1 MAKSLEF
8 DEDARRAL
16 ERGVNRLADA
26 VKVTLGPKGR
36 NVVIDKKW
44 GAPTITNDGVTVA
57 REVELEDPAE
67 NLGAQLA
74 KEVAT
79 KTNDVAGDGT
89 TTATVLAQAM
99 VAEGLRSVA
108 AGANPISLK
117 RGIDAA
123 AASVAES
130 LIKSAREV
138 EERKEVAN
146 VATISAQDPRIGEV
160 IAEAFDKVGKDGVI
174 TVEEAPTMGIELEFT
189 EGMQFDKGYISAYFV
204 TDPERMEAVMEDA
217 YILLSGGKISSM
229 QEFLPLLEKIAQTKK
244 PLLVIAEDV
253 DGEALSTLVVN
264 KIRGLLNVVAV
275 KAPGFGDRRKA
286 MLGDMAVLTGAQV
299 VSEEVGL
306 KLDLAGVDVLGE
318 ARRVVVT
325 KDTTTIIDGAGQQ
338 SEVDDR
344 IRQLRTEIENT
355 DSDWDREKLQERVA
369 KLAGGVAVL
378 RAGAATE
385 VELKEKKH
393 RLEDAISATR
403 AAIEEGIIPGGG
415 SALVQVAA
423 QLGDLGLTGD
433 EATGVQIVRRSLSAP
448 ARWIAENA
456 GAEGGVVVGRIAE
469 LPAGHGYNAATG
481 EFGDL
486 VAQGVLDPVK
496 VTRSAVQNA
505 ASIAGMLLTTEALVT
520 EKPEPPEP
528 AGAGGPGHGP
538 HHCGCSPGPAPAAR
552 AGHGARGG
560 LPVILAGG

>member
-1 MAKSLEF
+1 MAKSLVF

-57 REVELEDPAE
+57 REVDLEDPLE

-74 KEVAT
+74 REVAT

-99 VAEGLRSVA
+99 VQFGLRSVA
-108 AGANPISLK
+108 AGANPMALK
-117 RGIDAA
+117 RGVDAA
-123 AASVAES
+123 AAAVAES
-130 LIKSAREV
+130 LLKSAREV
-138 EERKEVAN
+138 EEQSEIAN
-146 VATISAQDPRIGEV
+146 VATVSAQDSKIGEL

-174 TVEEAPTMGIELEFT
+174 TVEESPTMGLELEFT

-204 TDPERMEAVMEDA
+204 TDPERMEAVYDDA
-217 YILLSGGKISSM
+217 YILLDGGKISAM
-229 QEFLPLLEKIAQTKK
+229 AEFLPLLEKVAQTKK
-244 PLLVIAEDV
+244 PLVIIAEDV

-286 MLGDMAVLTGAQV
+286 MLDDMATMTGGQV

-306 KLDLAGVDVLGE
+306 KLDQVGLEVLGQ

-325 KDTTTIIDGAGQQ
+325 KDNATIVDGAGEA
-338 SEVDDR
+338 SAVADR
-344 IRQLRTEIENT
+344 IRQLRAEIEGT

-415 SALVQVAA
+415 SALVQAA
-423 QLGDLGLTGD
+423 LALGDLGFSGD
-433 EATGVQIVRRSLSAP
+433 EATGVNVVRQALSAP

-456 GAEGGVVVGRIAE
+456 GAEGGVVVAAIGD
-469 LPAGHGYNAATG
+469 LPVGHGYNAATG
-481 EFGDL
+481 EYGDL
-486 VAQGVLDPVK
+486 MAQGVIDPVK

-505 ASIAGMLLTTEALVT
+505 ASIAGMLLTTEVLVT
-520 EKPEPPEP
+520 EKPEPE
-528 AGAGGPGHGP
+528 AAEANGHG
-538 HHCGCSPGPAPAAR
+538 H
-552 AGHGARGG
+552 GHAH
-560 LPVILAGG
+560 

>member
-8 DEDARRAL
+8 DEHARRAL

-26 VKVTLGPKGR
+26 VKVTLGPRGR

-57 REVELEDPAE
+57 REVELEDPHE

-99 VAEGLRSVA
+99 VHEGLRSVS
-108 AGANPISLK
+108 AGANPMALK

-123 AASVAES
+123 AAAVAETLLS
-130 LIKSAREV
+130 SARDV
-138 EERKEVAN
+138 EERSEIAN
-146 VATISAQDPRIGEV
+146 VATVSAQDRKIGDI

-174 TVEEAPTMGIELEFT
+174 TVEEAPTMGLEIEFT
-189 EGMQFDKGYISAYFV
+189 EGMQFDKGYISAYFI
-204 TDPERMEAVMEDA
+204 TDQDRMEAVLEDA
-217 YILLSGGKISSM
+217 YILLHGGKISAM
-229 QEFLPLLEKIAQTKK
+229 VDFLPLLEKIAQGKK

-264 KIRGLLNVVAV
+264 KIRGLLAVVAV

-286 MLGDMAVLTGAQV
+286 MLEDMAVLTGGQV
-299 VSEEVGL
+299 ISEEVGL
-306 KLDLAGVDVLGE
+306 KLENVGLDALGH
-318 ARRVVVT
+318 ARRIVVT
-325 KDTTTIIDGAGQQ
+325 KDNTTIVDGAGSQDAI
-338 SEVDDR
+338 DDR
-344 IRQLRTEIENT
+344 IRQLRGEIENT

-369 KLAGGVAVL
+369 KLSGGVCVL

-415 SALVQVAA
+415 SALVQAA
-423 QLGDLGLTGD
+423 RGLGDLGKSGD
-433 EATGVQIVRRSLSAP
+433 EATGVRVVRTALEAP
-448 ARWIAENA
+448 CRWIAENA
-456 GAEGGVVVGRIAE
+456 GAEGGVVVSAVAD
-469 LPAGHGYNAATG
+469 LPAGHGYNAQTG
-481 EFGDL
+481 EYGDL
-486 VAQGVLDPVK
+486 VAQGVIDPVK

-505 ASIAGMLLTTEALVT
+505 ASIAGMLLTTEALVVD
-520 EKPEPPEP
+520 KPEPE
-528 AGAGGPGHGP
+528 AAAADGHG
-538 HHCGCSPGPAPAAR
+538 H
-552 AGHGARGG
+552 GHGH
-560 LPVILAGG
+560 

>member
-1 MAKSLEF
+1 MAKSLDF
-8 DEDARRAL
+8 DEDARRSL
-16 ERGVNRLADA
+16 ERGVDKLANA
-26 VKVTLGPKGR
+26 VKVTLGPRGR

-57 REVELEDPAE
+57 KEIELENPQE

-99 VAEGLRSVA
+99 VHEGLRSVA
-108 AGANPISLK
+108 AGASPLSLK

-123 AASVAES
+123 ATAVSES
-130 LIKSAREV
+130 LLKSARDV
-138 EERKEVAN
+138 EERSEIAN
-146 VATISAQDPRIGEV
+146 VATISAQDAKVGEI
-160 IAEAFDKVGKDGVI
+160 IADAFDKVGKDGVI
-174 TVEEAPTMGIELEFT
+174 TVEESATMGLELEFT
-189 EGMQFDKGYISAYFV
+189 EGLQFDKGYISAYFI
-204 TDPERMEAVMEDA
+204 TDQDRMEAVLDDA
-217 YILLSGGKISSM
+217 SILLHNGKISAM
-229 QEFLPLLEKIAQTKK
+229 TDLLPVLEKIAQSRK
-244 PLLVIAEDV
+244 PLLIVAEDV

-286 MLGDMAVLTGAQV
+286 MLEDMAILTGGQV

-306 KLDLAGVDVLGE
+306 KLENADLDVLGT
-318 ARRVVVT
+318 ARRVVVS
-325 KDTTTIIDGAGQQ
+325 KDTTTIVDGGGDQGAIG
-338 SEVDDR
+338 DR
-344 IRQLRTEIENT
+344 IRQLKAEMEAST
-355 DSDWDREKLQERVA
+355 SDWDKEKLQERIA

-403 AAIEEGIIPGGG
+403 AAIEEGIVAGGG
-415 SALVQVAA
+415 SALIQASVA
-423 QLGDLGLTGD
+423 LGDLGLSGD
-433 EATGVQIVRRSLSAP
+433 EATGIGVVRKALLEP
-448 ARWIAENA
+448 GRWIALNA
-456 GAEGGVVVGRIAE
+456 GAEGGVVIAAVADM
-469 LPAGHGYNAATG
+469 PAGHGYNAETG
-481 EFGDL
+481 EYGDL
-486 VAQGVLDPVK
+486 FAQGVIDPVK

-520 EKPEPPEP
+520 DKPEKEE
-528 AGAGGPGHGP
+528 AE
-538 HHCGCSPGPAPAAR
+538 
-552 AGHGARGG
+552 AGHGHGHG
-560 LPVILAGG
+560 HTH

>member
-26 VKVTLGPKGR
+26 VKVTLGPRGR

-57 REVELEDPAE
+57 REIELEDPHE

-99 VAEGLRSVA
+99 VHEGLRSVS
-108 AGANPISLK
+108 AGANPMSLK

-123 AASVAES
+123 SAAVSEA
-130 LIKSAREV
+130 LLKSAREV
-138 EERKEVAN
+138 EERAEIAN
-146 VATISAQDPRIGEV
+146 VATVSAQDRKIGDI

-174 TVEEAPTMGIELEFT
+174 TVEESPTMGLEIEFT
-189 EGMQFDKGYISAYFV
+189 EGMQFDKGYISAYFI
-204 TDPERMEAVMEDA
+204 TDQDRMEAVLEDA
-217 YILLSGGKISSM
+217 YVLLNGSKISAM
-229 QEFLPLLEKIAQTKK
+229 ADFLPLLEQIAQSRK

-264 KIRGLLNVVAV
+264 KIRGLLPVVAV

-286 MLGDMAVLTGAQV
+286 MLEDMAVLTGGSV

-306 KLDLAGVDVLGE
+306 KLENVGLDALGH

-325 KDTTTIIDGAGQQ
+325 KDTTTIIDGAGDQ
-338 SEVDDR
+338 SAIDDR
-344 IRQLRTEIENT
+344 VRQLRTEIENS

-369 KLAGGVAVL
+369 KLSGGVCVL

-403 AAIEEGIIPGGG
+403 AAIEEGIIAGGG
-415 SALVQVAA
+415 SALVHIAA
-423 QLGDLGLTGD
+423 DLGDLGKKGD
-433 EATGVQIVRRSLSAP
+433 EATGVQVVRNALQAP

-456 GAEGGVVVGRIAE
+456 GAEGGVVVAAIAE
-469 LPAGHGYNAATG
+469 LPMGHGYDAATG
-481 EFGDL
+481 EYGDL
-486 VAQGVLDPVK
+486 IAHGVIDPVK

-505 ASIAGMLLTTEALVT
+505 ASIAGMLLTTEALVV
-520 EKPEPPEP
+520 EKPEPE
-528 AGAGGPGHGP
+528 AAAANGQGHG
-538 HHCGCSPGPAPAAR
+538 HSH
-552 AGHGARGG
+552 
-560 LPVILAGG
+560 